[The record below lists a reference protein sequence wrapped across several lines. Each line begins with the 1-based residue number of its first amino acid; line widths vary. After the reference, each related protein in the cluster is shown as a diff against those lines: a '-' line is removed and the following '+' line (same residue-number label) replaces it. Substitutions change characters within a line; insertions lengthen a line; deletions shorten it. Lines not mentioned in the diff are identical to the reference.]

1 MGSSGQ
7 SRAGRPARRIRFRP
21 VGAQTWDRVPSFRC
35 RRLSLASDDP
45 IWTLSRAETR
55 GDGAN
60 LAMRLAFRA
69 AGFDHEIGAR
79 ALDPVGG
86 LQGADRPE
94 LGGGHAGAA
103 HDALALDPEDR
114 KSTRLNSSH

>member
-79 ALDPVGG
+79 ALDPRSEEHTSE
-86 LQGADRPE
+86 LQSLMRISYAVFC
-94 LGGGHAGAA
+94 L
-103 HDALALDPEDR
+103 
-114 KSTRLNSSH
+114 KKK